1 MFEDVKRAVRSFDDV
16 RGRATRR
23 EFWTFVAVQV
33 ASLAL
38 IVELYQLAWFFFW
51 FYVAW
56 FLITV
61 PAVVALA
68 VRRVHDSGRSA
79 RWLLAALVPGVGL
92 VVLAVLF
99 VLPTEKTWNR
109 YGPPGALPA
118 PSS

>member
-68 VRRVHDSGRSA
+68 IRRVHDSGRSA